1 MDNDKL
7 KDIKT
12 RITQL
17 KIDKTPNSNLQQE
30 ISPFTIAIDLVS
42 GTIVGFVIGL
52 LTDKF
57 FHSKPLFIIIFTIIG
72 IIAGFNIVRQRLISK
87 K

>member
-1 MDNDKL
+1 MDIDKL
-7 KDIKT
+7 KNIKT
-12 RITQL
+12 RINEL

-30 ISPFTIAIDLVS
+30 ISPFTMAIDLVS
-42 GTIVGFVIGL
+42 GTMIGVVIGL
-52 LTDKF
+52 LADKCF
-57 FHSKPLFIIIFTIIG
+57 NSKPLFIIIFTITG